1 MDTMEEFIN
10 PIIPITVLS
19 DSRISSLEK
28 LLLLHIISLC
38 KNKGYCWATNSYFM
52 SIHGYSNQTISKSIN
67 HLASLN
73 YINLKYEKDSTNNS
87 KLTITLDHVLKNK
100 IQSIKENFNSSIQSN
115 FKQYKKS
122 NINKIYYK
130 DELGN
135 EYWNG
140 QLIKSETPTEEELEE
155 LNKLLEEFKK
165 EEE

>member
-1 MDTMEEFIN
+1 MDIMEEFIN
-10 PIIPITVLS
+10 PIIPILVLS

-28 LLLLHIISLC
+28 LLLLHIVSLC

-52 SIHGYSNQTISKSIN
+52 NIHGYSKQTIN

-87 KLTITLDHVLKNK
+87 KRTITLDCVLKNK
-100 IQSIKENFNSSIQSN
+100 IQGIKENFTSSIQPN
-115 FKQYKKS
+115 FKQYNKS
-122 NINKIYYK
+122 NINKVYYK

-140 QLIKSETPTEEELEE
+140 QLIKSETPTDDELEE
-155 LNKLLEEFKK
+155 INKLLEEFKK
-165 EEE
+165 EEECK

>member
-1 MDTMEEFIN
+1 MEEFIN
-10 PIIPITVLS
+10 PIIPISVLS

-38 KNKGYCWATNSYFM
+38 KNKGYCWATNSNFM
-52 SIHGYSNQTISKSIN
+52 NIHGYSKQTISKSIN

-87 KLTITLDHVLKNK
+87 KRTIALDHVLKNK
-100 IQSIKENFNSSIQSN
+100 IQGIKDNFNSSIQPN
-115 FKQYKKS
+115 FKQYNKS

-130 DELGN
+130 DEFGN

-140 QLIKSETPTEEELEE
+140 KIIKSEKPTEEELEE
-155 LNKLLEEFKK
+155 MNKLLEEFKK

>member
-1 MDTMEEFIN
+1 MN
-10 PIIPITVLS
+10 
-19 DSRISSLEK
+19 
-28 LLLLHIISLC
+28 
-38 KNKGYCWATNSYFM
+38 
-52 SIHGYSNQTISKSIN
+52 IHGYSKQTISKSIN

-87 KLTITLDHVLKNK
+87 KRTITLDHVLKNK
-100 IQSIKENFNSSIQSN
+100 IQGIKENFNSSIQPN
-115 FKQYKKS
+115 FKQYNKS

-130 DELGN
+130 DEFGN

>member
-1 MDTMEEFIN
+1 MN
-10 PIIPITVLS
+10 
-19 DSRISSLEK
+19 
-28 LLLLHIISLC
+28 
-38 KNKGYCWATNSYFM
+38 
-52 SIHGYSNQTISKSIN
+52 IHGYSKQSISKSIN

-87 KLTITLDHVLKNK
+87 KRTITLDHVLKNK
-100 IQSIKENFNSSIQSN
+100 IQGIKENFNSCVQPN
-115 FKQYKKS
+115 FKHYNKS

-130 DELGN
+130 DEFGN

-140 QLIKSETPTEEELEE
+140 QLIKSKTPSKEELEE

>member
-1 MDTMEEFIN
+1 MN
-10 PIIPITVLS
+10 
-19 DSRISSLEK
+19 
-28 LLLLHIISLC
+28 
-38 KNKGYCWATNSYFM
+38 
-52 SIHGYSNQTISKSIN
+52 IHGYSKQTISKSIN

-87 KLTITLDHVLKNK
+87 KRTITLDHVLKNK
-100 IQSIKENFNSSIQSN
+100 IQGIKENFNSCVQPN
-115 FKQYKKS
+115 FKHYNRS

-130 DELGN
+130 DEFGN

-140 QLIKSETPTEEELEE
+140 QLIKSKTPSKEELEE

>member
-1 MDTMEEFIN
+1 MN
-10 PIIPITVLS
+10 
-19 DSRISSLEK
+19 
-28 LLLLHIISLC
+28 
-38 KNKGYCWATNSYFM
+38 
-52 SIHGYSNQTISKSIN
+52 IHGYSKQTISKSIN

-87 KLTITLDHVLKNK
+87 KRTITLDCVLKNK
-100 IQSIKENFNSSIQSN
+100 IQGIKENFNSCVQPN
-115 FKQYKKS
+115 FKHYNKS

-130 DELGN
+130 DEFGN

-140 QLIKSETPTEEELEE
+140 QLIKSKTPSKEELEE

>member
-10 PIIPITVLS
+10 PIIPISVLS

-52 SIHGYSNQTISKSIN
+52 NIHGYSKQTISKS
-67 HLASLN
+67 
-73 YINLKYEKDSTNNS
+73 NS
-87 KLTITLDHVLKNK
+87 KRTITLDHVLKNK
-100 IQSIKENFNSSIQSN
+100 IQGIKENFNSSIQSN

>member
-1 MDTMEEFIN
+1 MN
-10 PIIPITVLS
+10 
-19 DSRISSLEK
+19 
-28 LLLLHIISLC
+28 
-38 KNKGYCWATNSYFM
+38 
-52 SIHGYSNQTISKSIN
+52 IHGYSKQTISKSIN

-87 KLTITLDHVLKNK
+87 KRTITLDHVLKNK
-100 IQSIKENFNSSIQSN
+100 IQGIKENLNFSIQPN
-115 FKQYKKS
+115 FKQYNKS

-140 QLIKSETPTEEELEE
+140 QLIKSEAPTEEELNE
-155 LNKLLEEFKK
+155 LNKLLKEFKK